1 LKRRGNF
8 FKTYSAQYGSLL
20 LLAFLFLFIPMII
33 YASEIFY
40 VQVGAFSSEKNAQN
54 LIESLKTHNIKCIT
68 HEAGY
73 IYKVYCGEFSNHED
87 AYALKMRL
95 NYLGYKQ
102 AIIVMTTKPSQ
113 ETIKKDQDTIKK
125 NNVTDKKENI
135 ADKKDEVPAQPL
147 QQEASLSKEN
157 IQEKINEQTEQA
169 DTVNPIETKEI
180 KDIPT
185 DIARDYLVGSQDVLK
200 ISVYE
205 HPDLETTVRVSED
218 GRITFPLIGDL
229 EVKNLS
235 VQQIEKKIANKLSEG
250 LIPNPQ
256 VTVFIEQYRG
266 TRVTVMGEVTKP
278 GQYEITGPTSVI
290 EAISMALGMTENAG
304 HTIMLFKKD
313 STEGKNPGYK
323 RIAIDVDRLFKEGDL
338 SQNVQLQ
345 NGDIIYVPKIDFF
358 YIYGEVNRPGIYR
371 IEKGLTVKRAISIAG
386 GFTPKASKG
395 RIEITRR
402 HEGKDIVKK
411 ADINESVKPDDTLMV
426 KESIF

>member
-1 LKRRGNF
+1 LGGVFLLYKGRYF
-8 FKTYSAQYGSLL
+8 FKLYSAQNGLL
-20 LLAFLFLFIPMII
+20 LLFTFLFLFIPMII
-33 YASEIFY
+33 YASEMFY
-40 VQVGAFSSEKNAQN
+40 VQVGAFSSEKNAKN
-54 LIESLKTHNIKCIT
+54 LIESLKTHKIKCT
-68 HEAGY
+68 TYDAGDM
-73 IYKVYCGEFSNHED
+73 YKVYCGEFSNHED

-102 AIIVMTTKPSQ
+102 TMIVSKTNQPSQ
-113 ETIKKDQDTIKK
+113 DTVKKYNESIKEENVIAK
-125 NNVTDKKENI
+125 NYSAT
-135 ADKKDEVPAQPL
+135 AQPL
-147 QQEASLSKEN
+147 QQEASLSKESIKEN
-157 IQEKINEQTEQA
+157 LQKQEEHV
-169 DTVNPIETKEI
+169 DTVNVIDTKEI

-235 VQQIEKKIANKLSEG
+235 VQQIEKKIASRLSDG
-250 LIPNPQ
+250 IIPNPQ
-256 VTVFIEQYRG
+256 VTVFIEQFKG

-278 GQYEITGPTSVI
+278 GQYEITGPTSVV

-313 STEGKNPGYK
+313 SATQNPGYK

-338 SQNVQLQ
+338 SLNVQLQ

-371 IEKGLTVKRAISIAG
+371 IEKGLTVKRAISLAG

>member
-1 LKRRGNF
+1 
-8 FKTYSAQYGSLL
+8 
-20 LLAFLFLFIPMII
+20 
-33 YASEIFY
+33 
-40 VQVGAFSSEKNAQN
+40 
-54 LIESLKTHNIKCIT
+54 
-68 HEAGY
+68 
-73 IYKVYCGEFSNHED
+73 
-87 AYALKMRL
+87 MRL

-102 AIIVMTTKPSQ
+102 AMIVSMTSKPS
-113 ETIKKDQDTIKK
+113 QDTIKK
-125 NNVTDKKENI
+125 EQDTIKKDKVTAKKDNATDKKDD
-135 ADKKDEVPAQPL
+135 ATAQPL
-147 QQEASLSKEN
+147 QQEASLSKESIKEN
-157 IQEKINEQTEQA
+157 LQKQEEHV
-169 DTVNPIETKEI
+169 DTVNVIDTKEI

-235 VQQIEKKIANKLSEG
+235 VQQIEKKIASRLSDG
-250 LIPNPQ
+250 IIPNPQ
-256 VTVFIEQYRG
+256 VTVFIEQFKG

-278 GQYEITGPTSVI
+278 GQYEITGPTSVV

-313 STEGKNPGYK
+313 SATQNPGYK

-338 SQNVQLQ
+338 SLNVQLQ

-371 IEKGLTVKRAISIAG
+371 IEKGLTVKRAISLAG